1 MFYLQANA
9 AFIMAGVWSA
19 FVFPL
24 KSFVQANVAHV
35 TVERLV
41 TMDSVVKNQLFQQM
55 RDLVHNER
63 LVAKML

>member
-41 TMDSVVKNQLFQQM
+41 TMDSVPLENKLFQ
-55 RDLVHNER
+55 
-63 LVAKML
+63 

>member
-19 FVFPL
+19 FVFPF

-41 TMDSVVKNQLFQQM
+41 TMDSVPLKNNGFNGW
-55 RDLVHNER
+55 DTWYYKNEETP
-63 LVAKML
+63 